1 MISPRISPI
10 NFISSP
16 RTISPIEKNNETCE
30 DDSID
35 SLLKSLEEF
44 LVKKSLKTDELENF
58 EKPHTPKSNKTT
70 LPFIELNTPK
80 RKPKI
85 IVKLGFAERN
95 IKNQS

>member
-1 MISPRISPI
+1 MISPI

-16 RTISPIEKNNETCE
+16 RTISPIKKNNEACE
-30 DDSID
+30 DDS
-35 SLLKSLEEF
+35 LLKFLEEFLARF

-58 EKPHTPKSNKTT
+58 EKPHTPKSNKTS

-95 IKNQS
+95 IKNQA